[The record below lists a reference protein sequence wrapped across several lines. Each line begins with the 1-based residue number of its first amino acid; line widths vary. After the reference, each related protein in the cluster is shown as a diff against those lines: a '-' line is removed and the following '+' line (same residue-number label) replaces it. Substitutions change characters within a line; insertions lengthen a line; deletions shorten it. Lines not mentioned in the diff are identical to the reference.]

1 MPRPAAPGGAG
12 VRPARA
18 ATMDRPTAAAKR
30 QQHGIEQPGD
40 AGRRLVLHEV
50 EQGRDQREA
59 RHQEQRRR
67 DEAHR
72 MGELEGADAEAQHD
86 QAVDARG
93 EHAAERGH
101 GVLVEALAR
110 QQGARR
116 LAEATADGGSPGR
129 QQVAAVEVGKA
140 RRGDRHRERDRQ
152 QGMQRGRGLDG
163 VDLGSQR
170 LGRQAGLARPRQLLE
185 RRDARGIDAER
196 RHLSRRASRSQPRPA
211 PSPSCRRW

>member
-18 ATMDRPTAAAKR
+18 ATMDRPKAAAKR
-30 QQHGIEQPGD
+30 QQHAVEQPGD

-72 MGELEGADAEAQHD
+72 MGEREGADAEAQHD

-93 EHAAERGH
+93 EHGAERGH

-116 LAEATADGGSPGR
+116 LAEAAADGGGPGR
-129 QQVAAVEVGKA
+129 QQIAAVEIGKA

-152 QGMQRGRGLDG
+152 QGMQRR
-163 VDLGSQR
+163 
-170 LGRQAGLARPRQLLE
+170 AWPRW
-185 RRDARGIDAER
+185 RR
-196 RHLSRRASRSQPRPA
+196 SRRPAPRPSGRACSSAPAARAPRCARRRRRAAPSLAPASRSRPRLA